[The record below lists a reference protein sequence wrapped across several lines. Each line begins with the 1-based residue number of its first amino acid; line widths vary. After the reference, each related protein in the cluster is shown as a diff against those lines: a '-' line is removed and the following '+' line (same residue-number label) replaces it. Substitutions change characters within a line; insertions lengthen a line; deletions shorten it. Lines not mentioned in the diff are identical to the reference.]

1 MTSKILV
8 LLHSLFKILNPSYS
22 IQNKSQKE
30 AEIIQKK
37 VFNQL
42 IISAKNTKFG
52 KDHKFNKIKTYQDFK
67 KRVDIRDY
75 EQKKVYIDRIKKER
89 KMFYGKVNHYI
100 LQKHR
105 VQLLVQNIFH
115 YLKNLS
121 RTKLTQLHIY

>member
-75 EQKKVYIDRIKKER
+75 EQKKVYIDRIKKGE
-89 KMFYGKVNHYI
+89 KDVLWKGKPLYFC
-100 LQKHR
+100 K
-105 VQLLVQNIFH
+105 NIGDNIWF
-115 YLKNLS
+115 K
-121 RTKLTQLHIY
+121 IYSII